1 VFAGLLLDG
10 ARFSGP
16 KKTGSLRGDQRLTP
30 SVLPP
35 AAASRAPSHRFRIAS
50 EKRRKQTFTSP
61 LGRCVP
67 NAIGVVRLAA
77 LFAIN
82 DWSEAAELLFE
93 KEVR

>member
-35 AAASRAPSHRFRIAS
+35 AAASRTPSHRVRKAS
-50 EKRRKQTFTSP
+50 EADLHDTFD
-61 LGRCVP
+61 GCVS
-67 NAIGVVRLAA
+67 NAIGVVQPATL
-77 LFAIN
+77 LAIN
-82 DWSEAAELLFE
+82 DRSQAAELLFE